1 MEGIEL
7 KEFRTLNSKHFLQE
21 DKTIKVQVYKENIH
35 YLENNEYK
43 EIDNSLIKT
52 KNGFKNKA
60 NNFQVEFNTIDN
72 CINIYNNQHRKFFY
86 SCKFLIYLLKFYYSL
101 TL

>member
-35 YLENNEYK
+35 YLENNE
-43 EIDNSLIKT
+43 
-52 KNGFKNKA
+52 
-60 NNFQVEFNTIDN
+60 
-72 CINIYNNQHRKFFY
+72 
-86 SCKFLIYLLKFYYSL
+86 
-101 TL
+101 